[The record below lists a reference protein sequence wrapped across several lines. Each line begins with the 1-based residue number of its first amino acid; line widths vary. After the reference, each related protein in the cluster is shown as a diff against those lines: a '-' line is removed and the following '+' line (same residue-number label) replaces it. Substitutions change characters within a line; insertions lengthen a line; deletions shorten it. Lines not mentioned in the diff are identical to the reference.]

1 MINVREM
8 TKVALI
14 TGASRGIGRATALM
28 LAEQGYAIGINYLS
42 DKTAAES
49 LLKEVRSRATKAVLL
64 QADVASEEQVVAMF
78 EQLDREL
85 GTPNVLVNNA
95 GILRQ
100 QASLLELDQAR
111 MNDIIQVNL
120 IGSMLCARE
129 VVKRMS
135 TKHGGVGGAIVNV
148 SSIAAKTGSPN
159 EYLDYAASKGA
170 IDSFTRGLASE
181 VADQGIRVNAVR
193 PGFIE
198 TQMHADGGEPER
210 VARLASSIP
219 MQRGGKADEVA
230 AAICFLLSDQA
241 AYISGTFLDVAG
253 GR

>member
-1 MINVREM
+1 M

>member
-1 MINVREM
+1 LINVREM

>member
-1 MINVREM
+1 M

-95 GILRQ
+95 GILR
-100 QASLLELDQAR
+100 
-111 MNDIIQVNL
+111 
-120 IGSMLCARE
+120 
-129 VVKRMS
+129 
-135 TKHGGVGGAIVNV
+135 HGGVGGAIVNV